1 MTRISSRYT
10 FFYKKIFPLF
20 WFGLIAFFIAWTLP
34 FNAAERHMVMF
45 ASPVLMGLVGF
56 IIFKKFIWDLADEV
70 TDGGEFLLIR
80 KGGEEE
86 RVRLSNIMNVSVTS
100 NVNPPRII
108 LRLVKPGRFGTE
120 IAFSPTIEF
129 SLNPFAK
136 GRVAEDLIVRVD
148 RARSERQR

>member
-10 FFYKKIFPLF
+10 FFYKKVFPVF
-20 WFGLIAFFIAWTLP
+20 WFGFIAFFVAWTLP
-34 FNAAERHMVMF
+34 SSVVEQRVVMF
-45 ASPVLMGLVGF
+45 VSPVLMGVIGF
-56 IIFKKFIWDLADEV
+56 IVFKKFVWDLADEV
-70 TDGGEFLLIR
+70 TDGGEFLLVR
-80 KGGEEE
+80 KGGEEA
-86 RVRLSNIMNVSVTS
+86 RVRLSCIMNVSASS
-100 NVNPPRII
+100 NVNPPRIV

-136 GRVAEDLIVRVD
+136 GRIAEDLIVRVD

>member
-10 FFYKKIFPLF
+10 FFYKRVFPLF
-20 WFGLIAFFIAWTLP
+20 WFGFIASLVVRSL
-34 FNAAERHMVMF
+34 AADAGDRHFMLFAVPGMMV
-45 ASPVLMGLVGF
+45 VIGF
-56 IIFKKFIWDLADEV
+56 IVFKKFTRDLADEV
-70 TDGGEFLLIR
+70 SDGGEFLLIR

-86 RVRLSNIMNVSVTS
+86 RIRLSNIMNVSVTS

-108 LRLVKPGRFGTE
+108 LRLDKPGRFGTE
-120 IAFSPTIEF
+120 IAFSPTIGF

-148 RARSERQR
+148 RARCERQR